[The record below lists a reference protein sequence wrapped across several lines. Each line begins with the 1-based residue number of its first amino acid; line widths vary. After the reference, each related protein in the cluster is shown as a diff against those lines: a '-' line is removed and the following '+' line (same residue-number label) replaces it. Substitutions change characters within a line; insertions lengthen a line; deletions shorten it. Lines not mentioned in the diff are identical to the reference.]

1 MHLRARVV
9 DRLPKVSSSPL
20 FVGVDVGTSSA
31 RAIAFDDVG
40 AVVFSAS
47 KSYEL
52 NRPAPGR
59 AELDPDEVLGATS
72 ACISSVCAE
81 VIHAG
86 GEIGAVSFSALMHS
100 LMAVDM
106 HGRPLTSLITW
117 ADVRALRQS
126 ESLRRRD
133 DAHDIYARTG
143 VPIHPMSPLA
153 KLLWFKE
160 NDSRTLA
167 EATRWLSLKEYLFL
181 RLFDHWLTD
190 ASTASTTGLYNI
202 RKGAW
207 DHGLLDL
214 IGLAPEKLAPVVGTT
229 HVIEAPSS
237 DLEIPAGTPVVVGA
251 TDGVLANLG
260 VGVTGSGTGVCSVGT
275 SGAVRATVPEIRT
288 DPRGRTFCYA
298 LDEDRWVV
306 GGPTSNGGVV
316 LSWLL
321 DGMLSG
327 LKDDGSDVHEAFE
340 QAAGSAPPG
349 SSGLVFL
356 PYLMGERAPHW
367 NPQARAAFIGL
378 TTRHG
383 NPHVARAALE
393 GIVMQLRS
401 VATAVEE
408 IGGDFSE
415 IRATG
420 GFASSEV
427 WSQMMADAFRRPVVV
442 AANVEG
448 TALGAA
454 ILGMKAV
461 GQIDSLER
469 SEDMVGEVARYD
481 PDPHESA
488 TYDSLFE
495 LFQDL
500 YGALE
505 GHFETLSRL
514 EEG

>member
-1 MHLRARVV
+1 MSA
-9 DRLPKVSSSPL
+9 PL

-31 RAIAFDDVG
+31 RAIAFDDAGEV
-40 AVVFSAS
+40 AFSES
-47 KSYEL
+47 MPYEL
-52 NRPAPGR
+52 HRPAPGR
-59 AELDPDEVLGATS
+59 AELDPDEVLAATS
-72 ACISSVCAE
+72 QCISSVCDQARRE
-81 VIHAG
+81 GRKIAA
-86 GEIGAVSFSALMHS
+86 ISFSALMHS
-100 LMAVDM
+100 LMAVDTNA
-106 HGRPLTSLITW
+106 RPLTGLITW
-117 ADVRALRQS
+117 ADGRASRQS
-126 ESLRRRD
+126 ENLRQRD
-133 DAHDIYARTG
+133 DALDIYARTG
-143 VPIHPMSPLA
+143 VPIHPMSPLT

-160 NDSRTLA
+160 NDPDTLA
-167 EATRWLSLKEYLFL
+167 DAARWLSLKEYLFL

-190 ASTASTTGLYNI
+190 ASTASTSGLYDI
-202 RKGAW
+202 RKGEW
-207 DHGLLDL
+207 DQALLDL
-214 IGLAPEKLAPVVGTT
+214 IGLAPEKLAPVMATT
-229 HVIEAPSS
+229 HVIDAPAS
-237 DLEIPAGTPVVVGA
+237 DLGIPAGTPIVVGA

-260 VGVTGSGTGVCSVGT
+260 VGVTASGTGVCSVGT

-288 DPRGRTFCYA
+288 DPQGRTFCYA
-298 LDEDRWVV
+298 LDEGRWVV

-316 LSWLL
+316 LGWLL

-327 LKDDGSDVHEAFE
+327 LKDDGGDVHDAFE
-340 QAAGSAPPG
+340 RAAGSAPRG
-349 SSGLVFL
+349 SGGVVFL

-401 VATAVEE
+401 VASVVQE
-408 IGGDFSE
+408 IGGEFSE

-420 GFASSEV
+420 GFAASEV
-427 WSQMMADAFRRPVVV
+427 WSQMMADAFQRTVVV

-454 ILGMKAV
+454 VLGMKAV
-461 GQIDSLER
+461 GHIDSLER
-469 SEDMVGEVARYD
+469 AADMVGEVARYD
-481 PDPHESA
+481 PQPEGAA

-495 LFQDL
+495 IFVDL

-505 GHFETLSRL
+505 GHFESLSRL